1 MKTQKPYIIVLILLL
16 VVIIATLIF
25 WLPQDKSTNTI
36 IQTPK
41 DVASFSDCEK
51 AGYPVMESYP
61 RQCRTPDGRTY
72 AEEAT
77 AEELQARITYTNA
90 SADLVVLTN
99 PTPDSV
105 TGKEFTVTGMAR
117 GMWFFEAS
125 FPITVLDKNG
135 NTLVTVVAQAQDEW
149 MTEKFVPFKATVLI
163 PSTYSGEATLV
174 LMKDNPSGLPEN
186 DASVSIPFTIEY

>member
-1 MKTQKPYIIVLILLL
+1 MKTQKPYIIVLTLLFL
-16 VVIIATLIF
+16 VIIATLTF
-25 WLPQDKSTNTI
+25 LLFQSKSTNTTTQI
-36 IQTPK
+36 PHN
-41 DVASFSDCEK
+41 VASFSDCEK

-72 AEEAT
+72 VEEAT
-77 AEELQARITYTNA
+77 AKDLQALITYENA
-90 SADLVVLTN
+90 SADLLVIEN

-117 GMWFFEAS
+117 GFWFFEAS
-125 FPITVLDKNG
+125 FPMRVLDKDG
-135 NTLVTVVAQAQDEW
+135 KVLVTAVAQAQDEW

-163 PSTYSGEATLV
+163 PSTYTGKATLV

>member
-1 MKTQKPYIIVLILLL
+1 MKTQKPYIIVLILLFAVGIVAL
-16 VVIIATLIF
+16 TFLL
-25 WLPQDKSTNTI
+25 LPNKNTNPI
-36 IQTPK
+36 SQTPPSI
-41 DVASFSDCEK
+41 ASFSDCEK

-72 AEEAT
+72 AEEVT
-77 AEELQARITYTNA
+77 VEELNARITYTNA
-90 SADLVVLTN
+90 SADLLVIEN

-117 GMWFFEAS
+117 GFWFFEAS
-125 FPITVLDKNG
+125 FPIQVLDSNG
-135 NTLVTVVAQAQDEW
+135 KALVTVVAQAQEEW

-163 PSTYSGEATLV
+163 PSTYTGKATLV
-174 LMKDNPSGLPEN
+174 LMRDNPSGLPEN